1 MGTGRRSERE
11 REPRNRSR
19 SRSLGAAHTNKTHD
33 LNWRERERGR
43 ARRRMQN
50 IMYWMASHTVVL
62 WCVVQCVSLSICRWC
77 DHLSVWR
84 THFSLTF
91 SLLSLALL
99 IYSFNVS
106 FCFFF
111 LFILFLF
118 LTLSLLLRSFLFLVF
133 GFDSSLL
140 SALDATIQFFYFSRL
155 FAFIGKCFI
164 YLFFVF
170 FFLSTHNKTFLI
182 IAGCRLYCCSE
193 LRAVEASAF

>member
-1 MGTGRRSERE
+1 MHSFMHFICILYSYYISQIDRHKEYATKWIIAWCNMHHISNGHRETEWKRE

-62 WCVVQCVSLSICRWC
+62 WYAVQCVSLSICRWC

-106 FCFFF
+106 FCFF
-111 LFILFLF
+111 
-118 LTLSLLLRSFLFLVF
+118 S
-133 GFDSSLL
+133 
-140 SALDATIQFFYFSRL
+140 
-155 FAFIGKCFI
+155 
-164 YLFFVF
+164 
-170 FFLSTHNKTFLI
+170 
-182 IAGCRLYCCSE
+182 
-193 LRAVEASAF
+193 